1 MAVFVSRRKLIRWLW
16 LAAVLS
22 VSAPDTARGQDPGGA
37 QLGPAPRITDPALWV
52 STATGRQAAA
62 LAPIDPQDRQAVVSL
77 YNNTYLRA
85 LAVPAGWT
93 GNASACNA
101 GTTSAAYADAT
112 LDMVNYFRAM
122 TRLPAALPHNPTKDA
137 KSQLAALMMTANG
150 SLSHSPP
157 ADWKC
162 YSADGA
168 EAAGKSNLA
177 LGAAGPAAVALY
189 IRDPGSNNTALGHRR
204 WVLYPRQTE
213 MGTGST
219 GNANDLWVIGNFGTR
234 PATPEFVA
242 WPTAGFVPYP
252 LVYARWSFSLNTD
265 SSVDFTGATVSMSRG
280 ATPVSLTK
288 LANANGYGD
297 NTIAWE
303 PSGLTFAAGM
313 ADEPITVDVSGV
325 RVGGVSRDYRYTV
338 TVIDPALS
346 PCTFTVSPTAA
357 AVGAAGGSGSL
368 VVTAS
373 AASCAWTAT
382 VASGNDW
389 LGLGAGGGTGSGPL
403 TFTANPNSG
412 GARTASVTVAGQSV
426 TITQAATSPAVTY
439 TLLLAEGA
447 TSGFFDTRLALLNP
461 GSVGTVATL
470 TFSRTDGSQVTSL
483 VAVPARSRVTVDPKS
498 IDGLASAE
506 FSTAITADQLLV
518 ADRTMSW
525 DAQSG
530 YGAHAETAA
539 AAASPAWYLAEGA
552 THSGFDLFYL
562 LQNPAATA
570 TTVRVRYLLP
580 GGGTLEKSYRLP
592 PTSRTNIHV
601 DEEPFPGIGAALAA
615 TDVSAAIESTD
626 GTPII
631 VERAMYLTSQGRFFN
646 AGHDSLGVT
655 APATTWFLAE
665 GATGPYFDLFVLIA
679 NPDPREAQVAVTYL
693 LADGTT
699 YARTLVA
706 PANSRVS
713 IHVDHEQFEGVSGL
727 PLADVAVST
736 TVTSTNG
743 VPIVVERAMW
753 WPGTHLTWHEA
764 HNSAGA
770 TATATRWALAEGEAG
785 GPRAVETYIL
795 IANTSARAGTAT
807 VTVLCENGATATRTY
822 TLPPNSRTNVPVAA
836 DFGATVQDQRFGA
849 IVESTGGNPA
859 QIVVER
865 AMYWN
870 AGGVRWA
877 AGTNALATKLP

>member
-1 MAVFVSRRKLIRWLW
+1 
-16 LAAVLS
+16 
-22 VSAPDTARGQDPGGA
+22 
-37 QLGPAPRITDPALWV
+37 
-52 STATGRQAAA
+52 
-62 LAPIDPQDRQAVVSL
+62 
-77 YNNTYLRA
+77 
-85 LAVPAGWT
+85 
-93 GNASACNA
+93 
-101 GTTSAAYADAT
+101 
-112 LDMVNYFRAM
+112 
-122 TRLPAALPHNPTKDA
+122 
-137 KSQLAALMMTANG
+137 
-150 SLSHSPP
+150 
-157 ADWKC
+157 
-162 YSADGA
+162 
-168 EAAGKSNLA
+168 
-177 LGAAGPAAVALY
+177 
-189 IRDPGSNNTALGHRR
+189 
-204 WVLYPRQTE
+204 
-213 MGTGST
+213 
-219 GNANDLWVIGNFGTR
+219 
-234 PATPEFVA
+234 
-242 WPTAGFVPYP
+242 
-252 LVYARWSFSLNTD
+252 
-265 SSVDFTGATVSMSRG
+265 
-280 ATPVSLTK
+280 
-288 LANANGYGD
+288 
-297 NTIAWE
+297 
-303 PSGLTFAAGM
+303 
-313 ADEPITVDVSGV
+313 
-325 RVGGVSRDYRYTV
+325 
-338 TVIDPALS
+338 
-346 PCTFTVSPTAA
+346 
-357 AVGAAGGSGSL
+357 
-368 VVTAS
+368 
-373 AASCAWTAT
+373 

-470 TFSRTDGSQVTSL
+470 TFSRTDGTQVTSL
-483 VAVPARSRVTVDPKS
+483 VAVPARSRVTVDPRS
-498 IDGLASAE
+498 IDGLTNAE
-506 FSTAITADQLLV
+506 FSTTVTSDQPLV
-518 ADRTMSW
+518 VDRTMSW
-525 DAQSG
+525 DTQSG

-539 AAASPAWYLAEGA
+539 AAASPTWYLAEGA

-601 DEEPFPGIGAALAA
+601 DEEPFPGIGAALAS

-655 APATTWFLAE
+655 APATMWFLAE

-770 TATATRWALAEGEAG
+770 TATATLWALAEGEAG

-822 TLPPNSRTNVPVAA
+822 TLPPNSRTNVPVTA